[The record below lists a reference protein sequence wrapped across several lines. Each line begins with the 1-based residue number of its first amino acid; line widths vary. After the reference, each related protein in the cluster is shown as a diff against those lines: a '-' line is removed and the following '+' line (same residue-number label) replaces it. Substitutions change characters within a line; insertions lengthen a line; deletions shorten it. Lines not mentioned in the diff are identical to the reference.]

1 MKNSDDSSDEETPS
15 FSKPSRAL
23 DILHSSMP
31 CSRSSFLLAPPS
43 SISTS
48 AKIVPVQSVPQE
60 LSLGNGILNQLIHQI
75 FTKDP
80 NINIQ
85 QVYRDA
91 NGKWD
96 VQRMKKDVAA
106 ANFDKKRK
114 RKSNAKNQ
122 QPSVT
127 VSQKKPKVNA
137 FNTSSSTKGYVR
149 MTNNPTGYKRM
160 PALASSS
167 SSSSS
172 GTRVLQVRAPVSLVE
187 AQKWFNMSHPWCGR
201 VMIGDLGARYIQHT
215 KASRVQSPFT
225 IDVILKDDYN
235 KIVNPLMKINQ
246 NRILVQKIDGLK
258 NRMIRQKEIT
268 GRGWQELWEQFDAG
282 TQRRIGDYVTK
293 SIISREAQ
301 ETNRVEM

>member
-1 MKNSDDSSDEETPS
+1 
-15 FSKPSRAL
+15 
-23 DILHSSMP
+23 MP

-48 AKIVPVQSVPQE
+48 AKIVPVQSVPQD

-114 RKSNAKNQ
+114 RKSITKNQ

-127 VSQKKPKVNA
+127 VSKKKPKVHSY
-137 FNTSSSTKGYVR
+137 NTSSSTKGYVR

-167 SSSSS
+167 SSST
-172 GTRVLQVRAPVSLVE
+172 GDTRVLQIRAPVSLVE

-201 VMIGDLGARYIQHT
+201 VKQKIAQ
-215 KASRVQSPFT
+215 PFT
-225 IDVILKDDYN
+225 IDVVLKDDYK

-246 NRILVQKIDGLK
+246 NMILVQKIDGLK
-258 NRMIRQKEIT
+258 YRMIQQKEIT
-268 GRGWQELWEQFDAG
+268 GRGWQELWEQFDAA